1 MRFLLSLFVSVGF
14 LFLLPV
20 GSMAEPPVTKPPPV
34 HHVCPQG
41 SHWDAK
47 AGKCIPDIAKEHKV
61 IPPIKKEGKVIPPI
75 TKPET
80 VPEPAVTHK

>member
-1 MRFLLSLFVSVGF
+1 MRFLLTIVVSVGF

-20 GSMAEPPVTKPPPV
+20 GSMAEPPVTKTLPV
-34 HHVCPQG
+34 HHNCRPG

-47 AGKCIPDIAKEHKV
+47 AGKCLPDIEKEHKV

-75 TKPET
+75 TKPKKM
-80 VPEPAVTHK
+80 PEPAVPNK